1 METKEKTS
9 AVIVKETTVNAPVE
23 KVWKAITDSSEM
35 KKWYFDIPD
44 FKAEVGRKF
53 QFWGGDE
60 NTKYLHLC
68 RVIEVV
74 PEKKLSYTWTYE
86 GFEVESIVTFELF
99 EADGAGNNKTRVRL
113 THIGV
118 EKFPTNDKNFKRE
131 SFVAGWDY
139 IIGTSLREYFE
150 KKS

>member
-9 AVIVKETTVNAPVE
+9 AAIVKETTVNAPVE
-23 KVWKAITDSSEM
+23 KVWKAITEPTEM
-35 KKWYFDIPD
+35 KKWYFDVPD
-44 FKAEVGRKF
+44 FKAQVGHKF

-68 RVIEVV
+68 KVTEVI

-86 GFEVESIVTFELF
+86 NFNVESVVTFELF
-99 EADGAGNNKTRVRL
+99 EAAGAGNDKTRVRL

-118 EKFPTNDKNFKRE
+118 EKFPTDDKNFARE
-131 SFVAGWDY
+131 SFVAGWDH
-139 IIGTSLREYFE
+139 IIGTSLREYLE
-150 KKS
+150 K